1 MTEARDGLRVK
12 LTEPHSW
19 IATQRS
25 EIRRKEIELGR
36 PLKVREEM
44 ALGYVPAGTTGT
56 IRRLPPNGTS
66 RHSPAWVIIFDENIA
81 EPRDGCGVQPYSAN
95 EGDLPVWLEVI
106 DAD

>member
-1 MTEARDGLRVK
+1 MTRARDGLRVK
-12 LTEPHSW
+12 LTESHSW
-19 IATQRS
+19 VATQRS
-25 EIRRKEIELGR
+25 EIKRKEIELGR

-66 RHSPAWVIIFDENIA
+66 RHSAMWIIIFDEDVA
-81 EPRDGCGVQPYSAN
+81 DPRNGCAVRPYSTE

-106 DAD
+106 E